1 MEFQFWPAVI
11 AGFSGGAVMSLM
23 IAMMR
28 KAGKT
33 EMDMALIEGSM
44 FSGDRS
50 TAKGIGTMMHLVV
63 MSALLI
69 GSIYALLF
77 DAFDVSEGNAWW
89 VGALFGIVHGII
101 GGIAMGMMA
110 PTHPRMRGG
119 AESDSIS
126 RPGGPQDGTLMLKKP
141 GAFAKNY
148 GRATPLGVMM
158 THIAYGLVV
167 GLVYA
172 WLVA

>member
-1 MEFQFWPAVI
+1 MEFEFWPAVI
-11 AGFSGGAVMSLM
+11 AGFSGGVVMSLLM
-23 IAMMR
+23 AMMR

-50 TAKGIGTMMHLVV
+50 TAKGIGAFMHLVV
-63 MSALLI
+63 FSALLI

-77 DAFDVSEGNAWW
+77 DAFDVTEGNAWW
-89 VGALFGIVHGII
+89 VGALLGIAHGII
-101 GGIAMGMMA
+101 GGVVMGMIPAM
-110 PTHPRMRGG
+110 HPRMRGG

-126 RPGGPQDGTLMLKKP
+126 GPGGPQDGSLMLKKP
-141 GAFAKNY
+141 GVFAKNY
-148 GRATPLGVMM
+148 GKATPPGVMM

>member
-11 AGFSGGAVMSLM
+11 AGFVGGAVMSMM

-50 TAKGIGTMMHLVV
+50 KAKAIGMFMHLVV
-63 MSALLI
+63 FSALII
-69 GSIYALLF
+69 GSVYAWLF
-77 DAFDVSEGNAWW
+77 DAFGITEGNAWW

-101 GGIAMGMMA
+101 GGLVMGMIPAM
-110 PTHPRMRGG
+110 HPRMRGG
-119 AESDSIS
+119 AETDAIS
-126 RPGGPQDGTLMLKKP
+126 GPGGTAEGALLLKKP
-141 GAFAKNY
+141 GVFAKNY
-148 GRATPLGVMM
+148 GRATPPGVLMV
-158 THIAYGLVV
+158 HIVYGLVV

-172 WLVA
+172 LLT